1 VRIKGVTYDVGRV
14 LGENWRPVFEPE
26 AVRRELTIIK
36 DDLHCNAVR
45 ICGLDISRFE
55 NAAGLALE
63 LDLDVWLS
71 PEPWNKSPER
81 TLRYTVDAALMA
93 GTSPG
98 AGRGRSCFASDRN

>member
-14 LGENWRPVFEPE
+14 LGGNWRPEFEPE
-26 AVRRELTIIK
+26 VVRRELTIIK

-45 ICGLDISRFE
+45 ICGLDISRLE

-71 PEPWNKSPER
+71 PE
-81 TLRYTVDAALMA
+81 L
-93 GTSPG
+93 
-98 AGRGRSCFASDRN
+98 

>member
-26 AVRRELTIIK
+26 VVRRELTIIK

-45 ICGLDISRFE
+45 ICGLDISRLE

-71 PEPWNKSPER
+71 PELWNKSPER
-81 TLRYTVDAALMA
+81 TLR
-93 GTSPG
+93 
-98 AGRGRSCFASDRN
+98 